1 MAARQAPQSRRPRTR
16 QPRNS
21 ARQPTAAAEAL
32 AQRLH
37 GAAIH
42 LLRRLRAEDVATGL
56 TAPRASALSVLVFA
70 GPRSIGE
77 LAAAEQ
83 VRPPTISRLVQELER
98 DGLVRRE
105 ADPGD
110 ARIQRVHATAAGE
123 ALLHAGRARRVARLA
138 ESVAALS
145 PADRRL
151 LERAAPLLE
160 GLARPNQADQPAQPA
175 LSPPPATDSASA
187 IRRGRAAV
195 ARPAGSPRRAPVV
208 RPARR

>member
-1 MAARQAPQSRRPRTR
+1 MPARQAPNRPRSKTNR
-16 QPRNS
+16 PGKTTGKP
-21 ARQPTAAAEAL
+21 AAAAEAL

-42 LLRRLRAEDVATGL
+42 LLRRLRAEDVASGL

-105 ADPGD
+105 ADAED
-110 ARIQRVHATAAGE
+110 ARVQRVHATAAGE
-123 ALLHAGRARRVARLA
+123 ALLLAGRARRVARLA
-138 ESVAALS
+138 ESLAAL
-145 PADRRL
+145 PTTDRGL

-160 GLARPNQADQPAQPA
+160 ALARPEPAAPPP
-175 LSPPPATDSASA
+175 LSPSRGAARPARTAASASA
-187 IRRGRAAV
+187 
-195 ARPAGSPRRAPVV
+195 V
-208 RPARR
+208 RPSRP

>member
-1 MAARQAPQSRRPRTR
+1 MAARQAPKSPRPKKRRPGKPEGKTEGT
-16 QPRNS
+16 P
-21 ARQPTAAAEAL
+21 AAAAEAL

-42 LLRRLRAEDVATGL
+42 LLRRLRAEDVASGL
-56 TAPRASALSVLVFA
+56 TAPRASALSVLVFS

-105 ADPGD
+105 ADAED
-110 ARIQRVHATAAGE
+110 ARVQRVHATAAGE
-123 ALLHAGRARRVARLA
+123 ALLVAGRARRVARLA
-138 ESVAALS
+138 ESLAALS

-160 GLARPNQADQPAQPA
+160 GLARPDHPAST
-175 LSPPPATDSASA
+175 LPPSA
-187 IRRGRAAV
+187 ILRRTRQRARSSNSA
-195 ARPAGSPRRAPVV
+195 PAI

>member
-1 MAARQAPQSRRPRTR
+1 MPTKPHRQAPDE
-16 QPRNS
+16 
-21 ARQPTAAAEAL
+21 AEAL

-42 LLRRLRAEDVATGL
+42 LLRRLRAEDTVSGL
-56 TAPRASALSVLVFA
+56 TAPRASALSVLVFG

-105 ADPGD
+105 ADADD

-123 ALLHAGRARRVARLA
+123 ALLLAGRARRVARLA
-138 ESVAALS
+138 ESLRAL
-145 PADRRL
+145 PAADRRL

-160 GLARPNQADQPAQPA
+160 ELARP
-175 LSPPPATDSASA
+175 
-187 IRRGRAAV
+187 G
-195 ARPAGSPRRAPVV
+195 
-208 RPARR
+208 

>member
-1 MAARQAPQSRRPRTR
+1 MPARQAPQRPARKTRRADSQAKATGRRPATSEAGAEGK
-16 QPRNS
+16 PAS
-21 ARQPTAAAEAL
+21 TAEAL

-42 LLRRLRAEDVATGL
+42 LLRRLRAEDVASGL
-56 TAPRASALSVLVFA
+56 TAPRASALSVLVFG

-105 ADPGD
+105 ADAED

-138 ESVAALS
+138 ESLAALS

-160 GLARPNQADQPAQPA
+160 ALARPEPAAPP
-175 LSPPPATDSASA
+175 LPSSPSRGAQHARTAASPSA
-187 IRRGRAAV
+187 
-195 ARPAGSPRRAPVV
+195 V